1 MEQDAHPESPDY
13 VSPEEDRDDR
23 MEEECAEVSESRES
37 NEEDQ
42 DEVLPASPIAEPPKE
57 EPVPDVPPVSVEKV
71 DDKVTYHPV
80 PLEQKEVAIQRLVLI
95 LTIEEQEV
103 KKPVSDA
110 QGGDNIVQSL
120 SFCGILG
127 KVQPLQSI
135 KKTFLQLFK
144 RTSLQSIKKTSLQ
157 SLKKAFL

>member
-1 MEQDAHPESPDY
+1 M
-13 VSPEEDRDDR
+13 
-23 MEEECAEVSESRES
+23 
-37 NEEDQ
+37 
-42 DEVLPASPIAEPPKE
+42 
-57 EPVPDVPPVSVEKV
+57 
-71 DDKVTYHPV
+71 TYNPV

-103 KKPVSDA
+103 KKP
-110 QGGDNIVQSL
+110 
-120 SFCGILG
+120 FFRGILG
-127 KVQPLQSI
+127 KVHPLQSI

>member
-71 DDKVTYHPV
+71 DNKVTYHPV

-103 KKPVSDA
+103 KKSVSDA
-110 QGGDNIVQSL
+110 QGGDN
-120 SFCGILG
+120 
-127 KVQPLQSI
+127 
-135 KKTFLQLFK
+135 
-144 RTSLQSIKKTSLQ
+144 
-157 SLKKAFL
+157 